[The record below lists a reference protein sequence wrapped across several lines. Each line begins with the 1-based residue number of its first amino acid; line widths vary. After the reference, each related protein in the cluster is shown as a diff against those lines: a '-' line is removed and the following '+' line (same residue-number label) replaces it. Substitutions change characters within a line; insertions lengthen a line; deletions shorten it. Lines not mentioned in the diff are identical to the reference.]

1 MNTERPDN
9 NDPGEAPGGGDA
21 RAAEAHGAGD
31 AGAAKEPG
39 AGTGD
44 QVTSRTGGGR
54 HAGTENAEGVTAGRS
69 GATADADTT
78 ETPDAGADT
87 DTGIAATEPNGSA
100 RPDSPV
106 AVTRTA
112 AAEWDGS
119 ASPDTSGE
127 SSAPEPAGLG
137 QSRPS
142 TDANATDIPIAD
154 TDTNSAATEPD
165 DSAGPEAPATGTGTA
180 ATESPDSTSPDTPV
194 AGTGTA
200 AEPGDSASADIPDEP
215 AASEVDG
222 ADAEAARPSSG
233 GQDAP
238 QGAARVGPGP
248 DGDAGPRQAPDAPD
262 SEIPRHEDDGSASRP
277 SRHRSPVA
285 VAAVAAAVLLVG
297 GGGAY
302 LAAHA
307 SGGSGEETASGA
319 SGDGTPPPLALDGYG
334 ASGGS
339 GNGIAPG
346 EPNPYGATYRV
357 DGSLPDG
364 PGSAPVYRVRGEV
377 TAGEVTRLAEA
388 LGVEGTPVA
397 QGQVWRVG
405 VKDGSGPSLQVNRQ
419 APGAWTFQR
428 YSPVVDNCSSGAVCG
443 AQPETPTDPPVSVAA
458 AEKAAAPVLKAL
470 GQGTAKLDASQ
481 VMGAQR
487 IVNADPLVGGLP
499 TYGWAT
505 GVTVNGQ
512 GEVVGGTG
520 QLKAPVKGDTYPV
533 LSAEKTLGLL
543 NKVPVAD
550 HRMGIGGCASPV
562 PLKDRLEAPCGESTA
577 GPAKSTL
584 TVEKA
589 VFGLAS
595 NFVGGRPALVP
606 SWLFEVRAPGAKDAF
621 TVTYPAVDPKYIAAP
636 PAATPTAP
644 ASPTAPSDRPT
655 SAPKTRDVQVD
666 GYTAEGS
673 ELTVSFT
680 GGVCGDY
687 AATASESATEVK
699 VTVTY
704 TPWPDKVCIMIA
716 KEMQKTVPLDE
727 PLGDRTVVGSDGRRI
742 PLQKA
747 GARLPEVSGAR

>member
-9 NDPGEAPGGGDA
+9 NDPGEASGGGDA
-21 RAAEAHGAGD
+21 SAAKAHGAGEA
-31 AGAAKEPG
+31 AGEASAAEERG
-39 AGTGD
+39 AE
-44 QVTSRTGGGR
+44 V
-54 HAGTENAEGVTAGRS
+54 S
-69 GATADADTT
+69 GAEEGSEGHTEEVAGEGSGGHAQGVADADT
-78 ETPDAGADT
+78 D
-87 DTGIAATEPNGSA
+87 
-100 RPDSPV
+100 DSPV
-106 AVTRTA
+106 
-112 AAEWDGS
+112 S
-119 ASPDTSGE
+119 
-127 SSAPEPAGLG
+127 
-137 QSRPS
+137 
-142 TDANATDIPIAD
+142 
-154 TDTNSAATEPD
+154 
-165 DSAGPEAPATGTGTA
+165 
-180 ATESPDSTSPDTPV
+180 
-194 AGTGTA
+194 
-200 AEPGDSASADIPDEP
+200 SASADAPSERDEL
-215 AASEVDG
+215 
-222 ADAEAARPSSG
+222 
-233 GQDAP
+233 
-238 QGAARVGPGP
+238 
-248 DGDAGPRQAPDAPD
+248 PD
-262 SEIPRHEDDGSASRP
+262 SEVPRQEEDGDPRP
-277 SRHRSPVA
+277 AARHRSPV
-285 VAAVAAAVLLVG
+285 VIAAVAAAVLVVG

-302 LAAHA
+302 LATSTAGG
-307 SGGSGEETASGA
+307 SGGSGGGTTSGA

-339 GNGIAPG
+339 GSGIAPG

-364 PGSAPVYRVRGEV
+364 PGSAPVYRVRGQV
-377 TAGEVTRLAEA
+377 TEDEVTRLAQA

-397 QGQVWRVG
+397 QGQVWRIG
-405 VKDGSGPSLQVNRQ
+405 AKDGSGPSLQVNRQ

-428 YSPVVDNCSSGAVCG
+428 YSPVIDDCKSATVCG
-443 AQPETPTDPPVSVAA
+443 APSGRPVSEAV

-481 VMGAQR
+481 AMGAQR
-487 IVNADPLVGGLP
+487 IVNADPVVGGLP

-520 QLKAPVKGDTYPV
+520 QMKAPVKSDTYPV

-543 NKVPVAD
+543 NKVPVVD

-577 GPAKSTL
+577 SGARSTL

-595 NFVGGRPALVP
+595 HFVDGRPALVP
-606 SWLFEVRAPGAKDAF
+606 SWLFEVRATGAADAF
-621 TVTYPAVDPKYIAAP
+621 TVTYPAVDPKYLASP
-636 PAATPTAP
+636 RTATPTAS

-655 SAPKTRDVQVD
+655 SAPKTRDVEVD
-666 GYTAEGS
+666 GYTAEGD

-687 AATASESATEVK
+687 AAAASESADEVK

-727 PLGDRTVVGSDGRRI
+727 PLGDRTVVGSDGRDI
-742 PLQKA
+742 PLKKA
-747 GARLPEVSGAR
+747 GARLPETSGAR